1 MNTHLRR
8 FLLIGITTVVGLVAS
23 LPPDK
28 LKFGIDLSGGTILVY
43 EVKKTGDRD
52 VNMDDVIGALKRR
65 VNPEG
70 VQDIPI
76 RKVGSNRVE
85 IILPHSE
92 TDTADVDEI
101 KRKMTD
107 VGSLEFR
114 ILANSR
120 KDRVASER
128 AMSAS
133 GFQNPPN
140 GFRWARL
147 GELVTG
153 EKPKV
158 TEIKHIKR

>member
-52 VNMDDVIGALKRR
+52 INMDDVIGALKRR

-76 RKVGSNRVE
+76 RKVGSNRGEITLPKADPAEVE
-85 IILPHSE
+85 
-92 TDTADVDEI
+92 EI

-114 ILANSR
+114 ILANQR
-120 KDRVASER
+120 KD
-128 AMSAS
+128 
-133 GFQNPPN
+133 
-140 GFRWARL
+140 
-147 GELVTG
+147 
-153 EKPKV
+153 
-158 TEIKHIKR
+158 